1 MNVEASQPENLH
13 TAVPVNTFIQTYVIN
28 PRNFF
33 YWMNQNYI
41 HLKYI
46 LLDEAKLYSIQKCYI

>member
-1 MNVEASQPENLH
+1 MNVEASLPENLH

-41 HLKYI
+41 HSKYI
-46 LLDEAKLYSIQKCYI
+46 LLDEAKLYSIQK